1 MRGLL
6 WAAIVAGASYCLAA
20 WLGWHGPAVT
30 AWKGAG
36 VGLLAVW
43 AATRARSA
51 DGWLLV
57 AVLALG
63 AIGDVLLD
71 AVSLTV
77 GAVAFLAGH
86 LVAIAL
92 YLRNRRPTPA
102 LSQRLLG
109 WLVAPLTVVIAFAMT
124 QAVGVGI
131 YAAMLGVMAAT
142 AWTSRFPRYRVG
154 IGAMLFVASDLLI
167 FSRAGPLAGSFAP
180 TLLVWPLYFTGQ
192 ALIAT
197 GVIGTLMAAERPTS
211 R

>member
-6 WAAIVAGASYCLAA
+6 WAAIAAGASYCLAA

-36 VGLLAVW
+36 VGLLALW

-51 DGWLLV
+51 DGRLIA

-63 AIGDVLLD
+63 AIGDVLLE
-71 AVSLTV
+71 AVGMTV
-77 GAVAFLAGH
+77 GALAFLLGH

-92 YLRNRRPTPA
+92 YWRNRRAT
-102 LSQRLLG
+102 LSTSQLALG
-109 WLVAPLTVVIAFAMT
+109 WLVAPLTIAIAFTLTRSA
-124 QAVGVGI
+124 GVGI
-131 YAAMLGVMAAT
+131 YTAALGGMAAT

-167 FSRAGPLAGSFAP
+167 FSRAGPLAGSFVP
-180 TLLVWPLYFTGQ
+180 TLLVWPLYFIGQ
-192 ALIAT
+192 ALIAV
-197 GVIGTLMAAERPTS
+197 GVVRTLTASERPAS
-211 R
+211 K